1 MIRNR
6 RFAPLMLA
14 AAVLALMVMGLAA
27 CGYSDDSTSVNEG
40 EVLKLGELKYTVAFS
55 RYLNPNDSEDAA
67 YLAGQPK
74 APDGSHYFGV
84 FLEVQNP
91 TSESQKLTST
101 MTITDATHKTYKLTP
116 SESLYAMPFGTELEE
131 HEQIPVLDST
141 AQQGP
146 LQSTVALFLLP
157 EEVSSNRPLLLHVPG
172 RNGEAGTVILDL

>member
-6 RFAPLMLA
+6 RFVPPLLA

-27 CGYSDDSTSVNEG
+27 CGYSESSTSVNEG
-40 EVLKLGELKYTVAFS
+40 EVLDLGELKYTVSFS

-67 YLAGQPK
+67 YLAGQPP
-74 APDGSHYFGV
+74 APDGSHYFGI

-91 TSESQKLTST
+91 TGDSQKLAST
-101 MTITDATHKTYKLTP
+101 MTITDATDKTYKLSP
-116 SESLYAMPFGTELEE
+116 SESVYAMPFGEELEE

-146 LQSTVALFLLP
+146 LQSTVAIFLLP
-157 EEVSSNRPLLLHVPG
+157 EEVSANRPLILHIPG
-172 RNGEAGTVILDL
+172 RNGEAGTVKIDL